1 MIILESFILPEN
13 FLMGTAT
20 ASTQIEGG
28 DRNNT
33 WYKWCEEGYIKDGSH
48 CITACD
54 HWNRVEQD
62 TELLKELNVNSHRMS
77 LEWSRIEPKA
87 GVFCDEAIKHYRYEI
102 KLLVKNGIR
111 PLVTLHHFSE
121 PLWFHE
127 IGGWT
132 NKKNSQ
138 YFLKYTEY
146 VVEKLGDLVSDWVTF
161 NEPNVYTKF
170 GYIFGIWPPG
180 VRKFTE
186 SLRVYTEVIKTHLKA
201 YDLIHK
207 VRSRMGFKCKTKVG
221 FAMHIRIFCGVSTF
235 GKIIAKVVDY
245 FFHEL
250 YLEGMIKGKI
260 KLPLLKNGYKYCKGT
275 YVDFLGI
282 NYYTRNIV
290 EFVLS
295 PVNLFHNLKCDKSLA
310 KSDLG
315 WDIYPSG
322 IYQVCKKYYERYKL
336 PIYITENGI
345 SDKSDSKRPD
355 FICSHLAN
363 VAKAIDDGIDIQ
375 RYYHWTLMDNFEWLE
390 GESANFGLYHCNF
403 KDQKRTIR
411 RGGKLYS
418 MICKENK
425 LTEEMIQ
432 EFLKT

>member
-1 MIILESFILPEN
+1 MESFTLPED

-20 ASTQIEGG
+20 ASVQIEGG

-33 WYKWCEEGYIKDGSH
+33 WYKWCEEGHIKDGSH

-54 HWNRVEQD
+54 HWNRLEQD
-62 TELLKELNVNSHRMS
+62 TKLLKELNVNSHRMS
-77 LEWSRIEPKA
+77 LEWSRIEPRA
-87 GVFCDEAIKHYRYEI
+87 GVFSDEAIDHYRYEI
-102 KLLVKNGIR
+102 ILLIKNGII
-111 PLVTLHHFSE
+111 PFVTLHHFSE

-127 IGGWT
+127 IGGW
-132 NKKNSQ
+132 KKRENSQ

-170 GYIFGIWPPG
+170 GYIFGMWPPG
-180 VRKFTE
+180 VRTLSK
-186 SLRVYTEVIKTHLKA
+186 SLKVYTEIIKTHLKA

-207 VRSRMGFKCKTKVG
+207 VRSKMGFKCKTKVG
-221 FAMHIRIFCGVSTF
+221 FAMHIRIFCGISTM

-250 YLEGMIKGKI
+250 YMEGMIKGKI
-260 KLPLLKNGYKYCKGT
+260 KFPLLKNGYKYCKGT

-295 PVNLFHNLKCDKSLA
+295 PSNLFHNLKCDKALT
-310 KSDLG
+310 KNDLG
-315 WDIYPSG
+315 WDIYPKG

-345 SDKSDSKRPD
+345 SDKNDSKRPD

-363 VAKAIDDGIDIQ
+363 VAKAIVDGIDIQ

-390 GESANFGLYHCNF
+390 GESANFGLYHCDF
-403 KDQKRTIR
+403 KDQTRKMR
-411 RGGKLYS
+411 RGGKIYS

-432 EFLKT
+432 EFLKPEH